1 MYKLTTDF
9 EQLSCANGRSDVFVT
24 PEGVIEF
31 SSLPKYEN
39 VVISVFIGG
48 NAHRASCSVSI
59 VHLPVAFV
67 YVKVFLYAV
76 NKLVQ

>member
-1 MYKLTTDF
+1 VYKVTKDS
-9 EQLSCANGRSDVFVT
+9 ERLSCANGRSDVSVA

-31 SSLPKYEN
+31 SSRPKYEN
-39 VVISVFIGG
+39 VVISVFREG

-67 YVKVFLYAV
+67 
-76 NKLVQ
+76 